1 MQGDSEA
8 RVRREVFEA
17 LKNTR
22 FAVSELS
29 PVSGGH
35 ANFTMRGELKVL
47 IEDTRYVL
55 IKHAEPYMRIQ
66 PSFKLD
72 LVRFIE
78 KKIEV
83 EALKIVEH
91 MPCDPRLATESNMPV
106 VSSPRV
112 LYSNPVSNTMVQSY
126 FPSGIDLRS
135 YGFSHLSQPG
145 LGKIEREKVMEF
157 GRALGH
163 WLVNLHSWTNSPT
176 NTAAKALAASNVC
189 GPALK
194 QELNYGGLLAMK
206 EKSPAA
212 LELLS
217 DETINGV
224 VNQTR
229 RELDSNTHVVHGD
242 FWTGNIVVPDIP
254 ISQITQLTGFVV
266 DWELF
271 SLGHLAVDVGQ
282 MIAEMCQLYLFR
294 NILGGLDLAVAFIDA
309 YMSDTGL
316 QSQVNK
322 TRPWATLEERD
333 DFAFRA
339 LLHVGAHLICVS
351 PMPGVWGSGEELA
364 RVATI
369 GAQLIE
375 AAWAKDRAFFEE
387 NEAFGGFFKR
397 P

>member
-1 MQGDSEA
+1 MQDDSQS
-8 RVRREVFEA
+8 RVYREVFEA
-17 LKNTR
+17 LKNTEY
-22 FAVSELS
+22 AVSELF

-35 ANFTMRGELKVL
+35 ANFTMRGELKVPV
-47 IEDTRYVL
+47 EGTRYVL

-72 LVRFIE
+72 LVRF
-78 KKIEV
+78 KLEV

-91 MPCDPRLATESNMPV
+91 MPCDPRLATGSNMPV

-112 LYSNPVSNTMVQSY
+112 LYSDPASNTMVQSY

-135 YGFSHLSQPG
+135 YGFSHLSQPT

-163 WLVNLHSWTNSPT
+163 WLVNLHSWANSPT
-176 NTAAKALAASNVC
+176 NTAAKALAASNVS

-206 EKSPAA
+206 EKSPGA

-229 RELDSNTHVVHGD
+229 RELDSSTHVVHGD

-282 MIAEMCQLYLFR
+282 MIAEMYQLHLFR
-294 NILGGLDLAVAFIDA
+294 NIPAGLDLAVGFIDA

-316 QSQVNK
+316 QPRGDK

-351 PMPGVWGSGEELA
+351 PMPGVWGSDKELA